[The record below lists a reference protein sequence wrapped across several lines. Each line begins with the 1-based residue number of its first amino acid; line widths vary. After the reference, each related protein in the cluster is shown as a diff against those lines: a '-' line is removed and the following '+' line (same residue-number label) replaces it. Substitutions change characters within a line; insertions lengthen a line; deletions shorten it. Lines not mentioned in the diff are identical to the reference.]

1 MKNYYNSE
9 RVIAIIPAAG
19 KATRLPSINSSK
31 EILPIGYINPSLN
44 NTEMDKPVCF
54 HLMEKLAYSGIP
66 KAIMVIREE
75 KWDIP
80 NTIGNGKCVNMEIAY
95 QILALPHGTAFT
107 IDQAYPF
114 AGDNIVAIGFPD
126 ILFSPDDAYSQILNV
141 LANTE
146 ADVVLGLF
154 PVEKPE
160 KVDMVKVNPSN
171 DVTDIVIKP
180 KMSDL
185 KLSWG
190 IAVWKPSFSKFL
202 HEYIRTHQHKK
213 SDPEIFI
220 GDVIKLAIT
229 QGLRIKAKQVSDEAF
244 LDIGTP
250 DDLSKAINIYSH

>member
-1 MKNYYNSE
+1 
-9 RVIAIIPAAG
+9 
-19 KATRLPSINSSK
+19 
-31 EILPIGYINPSLN
+31 
-44 NTEMDKPVCF
+44 
-54 HLMEKLAYSGIP
+54 MEKFTYAGIT
-66 KAIMVIREE
+66 KGIMIIREE

-80 NTIGNGKCVNMEIAY
+80 NTIGNGKCINMEIAY
-95 QILALPHGTAFT
+95 QMLNVSHGTAYT

-114 AGDNIVAIGFPD
+114 TNDKIVAIGFPD

-160 KVDMVKVNPSN
+160 KVDMVEVNQSN

-185 KLSWG
+185 KLAWG

-202 HEYIRTHQHKK
+202 HEYILTHQHKK

-229 QGLRIKAKQVSDEAF
+229 QGLSIKAKQVSDEAF

-250 DDLSKAINIYSH
+250 DDLSKAINLYSH